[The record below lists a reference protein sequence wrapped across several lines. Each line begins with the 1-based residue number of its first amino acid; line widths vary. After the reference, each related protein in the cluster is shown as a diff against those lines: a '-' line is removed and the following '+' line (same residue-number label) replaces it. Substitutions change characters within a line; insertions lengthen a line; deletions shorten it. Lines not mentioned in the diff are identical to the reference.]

1 MRSYEE
7 IKTSGLRNGLSDD
20 EEIMFSVMKGA
31 EEIIAGGEELT
42 LVTMYDVCDDVMEEY
57 NACFTESGVYS
68 AGGDNWFSKCI
79 YENRDKGIRY
89 EITIMPAG
97 YTVTDVNVSLLY
109 TEMSDE

>member
-20 EEIMFSVMKGA
+20 EASMFAGRKGA

-42 LVTMYDVCDDVMEEY
+42 LVTMYDFCDDVMEEY